1 MILDIARMP
10 EEAPEAPEASCLC
23 AAQGN
28 IQARI
33 KPAMWIPLIRSLHLY
48 EETWSI
54 AANPVVCSQ
63 DVLHAVSQLRTRSL
77 RGNVFTVGFV
87 QESAENSRLEIV
99 VYTKMRYVFVIRLK
113 FIADS
118 ASGRTVGHAR
128 SFASGVMPAW
138 FPLGFFFS
146 SLFFFLPFHD
156 CGFSALWLR
165 MLRKSMTI
173 PVEVQS
179 AGRKI

>member
-1 MILDIARMP
+1 MP

-23 AAQGN
+23 TAQGN

-33 KPAMWIPLIRSLHLY
+33 RPGMWIPLIRSLHVY

-77 RGNVFTVGFV
+77 RGNVFTVGLV
-87 QESAENSRLEIV
+87 QEGAENSHLEIL
-99 VYTKMRYVFVIRLK
+99 VYTKMRYVFVIRLN
-113 FIADS
+113 FNADS
-118 ASGRTVGHAR
+118 TSGGTVARAR
-128 SFASGVMPAW
+128 SFATGVMPAW

-146 SLFFFLPFHD
+146 CLFFFVPFHD

-173 PVEVQS
+173 PIEVKTS
-179 AGRKI
+179 GRKI